1 MHSIAKHL
9 KKKSKKHKKKKL
21 AMIEGS
27 SELVKG
33 VMEKSKEL
41 KFHTQDSSRF
51 TKMTELLM
59 LGFWMKGEK
68 DLLQI

>member
-1 MHSIAKHL
+1 
-9 KKKSKKHKKKKL
+9 
-21 AMIEGS
+21 MIEGS